1 MKFFISDVHGD
12 FNGLE
17 MLLRHTEIDFTKDQL
32 IFGGDYI
39 NRGTDSGKVIRRVRE
54 LTEAYPNNVIA
65 LIGNHE
71 EMMWE
76 YFRRGDTLWQSHGG
90 RETLKDFEKSFS
102 KSEMNEYIKWVSNLP
117 LVYEDDMF
125 VYTHAGLNPF
135 EPIEKQSRE
144 ILWMSEF
151 DFYSISKDSLF
162 NLTKSKPVVHG
173 HTPVER
179 IYYDGIRLNCDL
191 GSSTYVIE
199 EERGL
204 GLVNLTEMTYLVYRQ
219 SQKRVEKR
227 EIIRF

>member
-1 MKFFISDVHGD
+1 MKFFISDIHGEID
-12 FNGLE
+12 GLE
-17 MLLRHTEIDFTKDQL
+17 MLLGHAEIDFTKDQL
-32 IFGGDYI
+32 ILGGDYI
-39 NRGTDSGKVIRRVRE
+39 NRGKDSGKVIRRVRE

-76 YFRRGDTLWQSHGG
+76 YFRKGDTLWHSHGG
-90 RETLKDFEKSFS
+90 RETLKDFENSFS
-102 KSEMNEYIKWVSNLP
+102 ESEMEEYIEWVRNLP
-117 LVYEDDMF
+117 LVYKDDMF

-179 IYYDGIRLNCDL
+179 IYYDGTRLNCDL
-191 GSSTYVIE
+191 GSNTYVIE

-219 SQKRVEKR
+219 SQKKVEKR